1 MYGTLANTG
10 AASGG
15 LLGTMVS
22 GVWAGLLVA
31 TFILAIMTLARLL
44 PRRTA

>member
-10 AASGG
+10 VASGG

-31 TFILAIMTLARLL
+31 TVILAILTLARLV
-44 PRRTA
+44 PRKSA